1 MKARSKSGEFSLLGS
16 PLYRWGRRLHLFRGV
31 TSSVS
36 LGLALGALLWGVL
49 VALAFFEGVS
59 DRLFS
64 LSVISAHVRLLLV
77 IPLFFLCESVIDPR
91 FTEFVRMIVHSGVV
105 TRRALP
111 ELKSESARTMRWNGS
126 WLPEVACL
134 LAAVLLSYT
143 GQQVALS
150 GTTAVTDPG
159 KVMADLPQTI
169 QWYWMACLI
178 LFRFLMFRWL
188 WQLGLWWHFLWR
200 LSKLELML
208 MPTHPDGAAGLGY
221 LEVVQ
226 VHFALLVL
234 AISII
239 LSASFAEEISTGK
252 MAFESIYPALP
263 LILIVGAVLLL
274 GPLFFFAPKLW
285 ASKVKGLNDYMV
297 FASQYV
303 NDFDRKWLGADT
315 APRKSLLGTPDLQ
328 SLADLGNSINIV
340 RTMRWI
346 PVSLKLL
353 MVLAMATLLPMLPL
367 FLLKYPVAELAEKFV
382 TMLLGL

>member
-1 MKARSKSGEFSLLGS
+1 
-16 PLYRWGRRLHLFRGV
+16 
-31 TSSVS
+31 
-36 LGLALGALLWGVL
+36 
-49 VALAFFEGVS
+49 
-59 DRLFS
+59 
-64 LSVISAHVRLLLV
+64 
-77 IPLFFLCESVIDPR
+77 
-91 FTEFVRMIVHSGVV
+91 
-105 TRRALP
+105 
-111 ELKSESARTMRWNGS
+111 
-126 WLPEVACL
+126 
-134 LAAVLLSYT
+134 
-143 GQQVALS
+143 
-150 GTTAVTDPG
+150 
-159 KVMADLPQTI
+159 
-169 QWYWMACLI
+169 MACLI

-208 MPTHPDGAAGLGY
+208 MPTHPDCAAGLGY

-315 APRKSLLGTPDLQ
+315 APRKSLLGAPDLQ

-353 MVLAMATLLPMLPL
+353 MVLTMATLLPMLPL
-367 FLLKYPVAELAEKFV
+367 FLLKYPITELVEKFF
-382 TMLLGL
+382 TKLLGL